1 MRIQSTRRRFCFGL
15 FLALLAVVTT
25 IGDGQSV
32 SAGERKAR
40 DHGSS
45 AAFER
50 FCEQLGGRFMVGL
63 GGDTA
68 CQLANGT
75 IICDAR
81 GNDCWFHPVPAPQDE
96 AVVNDGNVSGGSAG
110 DVVAAGQPS
119 GSSGSGS
126 GDGDIDIGPDTN
138 VAAP

>member
-1 MRIQSTRRRFCFGL
+1 MRIQSTRRRFYLGL

-25 IGDGQSV
+25 LGDGQSV

-40 DHGSS
+40 DHGSG

-50 FCEQLGGRFMVGL
+50 FCKQLGGTFMFGL
-63 GGDTA
+63 GGETA
-68 CQLANGT
+68 CRLANGT

-81 GNDCWFHPVPAPQDE
+81 GNDCWFYPMPDPEDE
-96 AVVNDGNVSGGSAG
+96 AVVIDGNVGKGPAGG
-110 DVVAAGQPS
+110 VVEAEQPS

-126 GDGDIDIGPDTN
+126 GDGDIDVGPDTN
-138 VAAP
+138 VVAP